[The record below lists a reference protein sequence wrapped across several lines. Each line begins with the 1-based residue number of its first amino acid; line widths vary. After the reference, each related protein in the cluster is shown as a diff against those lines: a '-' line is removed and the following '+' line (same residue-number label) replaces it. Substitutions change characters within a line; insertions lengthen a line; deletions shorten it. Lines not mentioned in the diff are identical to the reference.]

1 LGGAQKRSPMIRLL
15 YWINHKITQYLWR
28 HEQKRRQSRHKK

>member
-1 LGGAQKRSPMIRLL
+1 MIRLL

-28 HEQKRRQSRHKK
+28 HEQRRRQKRLK